1 MSKLK
6 QYNMKI
12 IKELISTAIL
22 HRSDLSEH
30 FKDIDNKD
38 VTMWDFKI
46 ITYETTLKRALVI
59 FIDGDFS
66 KILKSR
72 YF

>member
-1 MSKLK
+1 MI
-6 QYNMKI
+6 I

-22 HRSDLSEH
+22 HRSDLVEC
-30 FKDIDNKD
+30 FKFIDNEF
-38 VTMWDFKI
+38 VGMHNFKTLPYE
-46 ITYETTLKRALVI
+46 ITHKKELVI